1 MARVLR
7 IKLSELR
14 KLFNEKKEL
23 PEFLKKKSEKDE
35 SDDGDKEEKKESKK
49 PWEKDKVDEQRKAP
63 IKVSKRVNI
72 PTGKECPE
80 GTTRVKWGKEDA
92 PQCEKEE
99 VVEAKQL
106 KEMLYGD
113 EESYDPEAE
122 EIYDD
127 MVDDIGEEDDEE
139 VYRDMVD
146 ADAVPRRHSSGL
158 KF

>member
-23 PEFLKKKSEKDE
+23 PAFMKK
-35 SDDGDKEEKKESKK
+35 DDKEDGGDKEEKKESKK

-63 IKVSKRVNI
+63 IKVSKRVNV

-80 GTTRVKWGKEDA
+80 GTKRVKWGKEDA
-92 PQCEKEE
+92 PQCETEE

-106 KEMLYGD
+106 REMLYGG
-113 EESYDPEAE
+113 EESSYDPEAE
-122 EIYDD
+122 DVYDD
-127 MVDDIGEEDDEE
+127 MVDNIGEEDDEE

-146 ADAVPRRHSSGL
+146 ADAVPRRHSRRI
-158 KF
+158 